1 MSPKTKFKLIRIS
14 IYLTGLLIILGT
26 VFYNAWQIKEANP
39 SLVQTEKG
47 DLVVFTEKNY
57 EKAELNLKFTE
68 KIPENL
74 IITLEKDFSVFLE
87 DLHGAIYTEEELEK
101 KLFEDNALEYPNG
114 KIVKYQNKNHIID
127 KGQLREITD
136 KSFLDAL
143 ALNPKNLPEISNEKS
158 NQITI
163 GEPLQYQEIQD
174 DFPERILIEKNGD
187 FYLTGTEGC
196 RPVYISNIQELIEKY
211 NVQTVSLNSQSIPGS
226 CYRKTENALEILC
239 DFDLEKNSTGNI
251 YRINLQSNNQKI
263 DNFEKSNLKL
273 TANPTLS
280 ELLQEAGNLF
290 VK

>member
-26 VFYNAWQIKEANP
+26 VFSNAWKIKEKTFQP
-39 SLVQTEKG
+39 IKTEKG
-47 DLVVFTEKNY
+47 DLVIFNEKNY
-57 EKAELNLKFTE
+57 EKAHLSLKFTE

-74 IITLEKDFSVFLE
+74 VVTMEKDFSVFLK
-87 DLHGAIYTEEELEK
+87 DLHGAIYFENEIEK
-101 KLFEDNALEYPNG
+101 KLSEDNFLEFPNG
-114 KIVKYQNKNHIID
+114 KIINYQNKNYIIQ
-127 KGQLREITD
+127 KGYLREITN
-136 KSFLDAL
+136 KNFLKIL
-143 ALNPKNLPEISNEKS
+143 GLNENDVEKVDFDEQLS
-158 NQITI
+158 SSV
-163 GEPLQYQEIQD
+163 GHPLEKQEIQE

-211 NVQTVSLNSQSIPGS
+211 NIQTVSLNSQSILGK
-226 CYRKTENALEILC
+226 CYQKAETALEIIC

-263 DNFEKSNLKL
+263 GNFENPNLKL
-273 TANPTLS
+273 TANPTLP
-280 ELLQEAGNLF
+280 ELLQEAKNLF